1 MSLRR
6 GVEPPHRAITHKKEH
21 SMKLSHKPDIPT
33 WEKSYKNQ
41 ELYEISNKLHIE
53 IQSSIIPGT
62 LVYDIRKGYMTDFRS
77 GPSIVNPFIPKIGDT
92 LLAFAWL
99 IHDVNY
105 HGFLSKKLADRLLLE
120 MLEHAGMGAVKRNA
134 VYYAVKFFAGS
145 HYNTLEEDQGDIY
158 NRNKTLV
165 RLQWLDQKGMT
176 LKRFNG
182 RTITENAFR

>member
-1 MSLRR
+1 MNIAYRPQ
-6 GVEPPHRAITHKKEH
+6 V
-21 SMKLSHKPDIPT
+21 PT
-33 WEKSYKNQ
+33 WKKSLKLQ
-41 ELYEISNKLHIE
+41 ELYEIVNKLRIE
-53 IQSSIIPGT
+53 IQCDCIPGT
-62 LVYDIRKGYMTDFRS
+62 LVYEIMAGYMTDFRS
-77 GPSIVNPFIPKIGDT
+77 GPSIVNPLIPKIGDIK
-92 LLAFAWL
+92 LALAWL

-182 RTITENAFR
+182 RNITENAFR

>member
-1 MSLRR
+1 MNLAYRPE
-6 GVEPPHRAITHKKEH
+6 V
-21 SMKLSHKPDIPT
+21 PT
-33 WEKSYKNQ
+33 WDKYSRCEEMYSIRNT
-41 ELYEISNKLHIE
+41 LRIE
-53 IQSSIIPGT
+53 IQAKCVPGT
-62 LVYDIRKGYMTDFRS
+62 LVYQIRPSYVTDFRS
-77 GPSIVNPFIPKIGDT
+77 GPSIVNPFIPKIGDIK
-92 LLAFAWL
+92 LALAWL

-134 VYYAVKFFAGS
+134 VYYAVKFFARS

>member
-1 MSLRR
+1 MNL
-6 GVEPPHRAITHKKEH
+6 AY
-21 SMKLSHKPDIPT
+21 KPEVPT
-33 WEKSYKNQ
+33 WDKYSRCEEMYSIRNP
-41 ELYEISNKLHIE
+41 LRIE
-53 IQSSIIPGT
+53 IQAKCVPGT
-62 LVYDIRKGYMTDFRS
+62 LVYQIRPSYVTDFRS
-77 GPSIVNPFIPKIGDT
+77 GPSIVNPFIPKIGDIK
-92 LLAFAWL
+92 LALAWL

-134 VYYAVKFFAGS
+134 VYFAVKFFAGS
-145 HYNTLEEDQGDIY
+145 HYNTLDEDQGDIY

-165 RLQWLDQKGMT
+165 RLQWLDQNGMT